1 MKRLLSTINKAP
13 IRITDKAWSKMIN
26 VCATENKQRFLFSAT
41 SGGCSGYNYKLE
53 LLEDTEY
60 EKISN
65 NKFKFTTLERE
76 NCKLIIEP
84 MSEFLLLGTIIDY
97 ISEDYSKDIFE
108 NKFIFTPDKTLASG
122 CGCGV
127 SFTPK

>member
-53 LLEDTEY
+53 LLEDIEY

-65 NKFKFTTLERE
+65 NKFKLTILERE

-97 ISEDYSKDIFE
+97 ISEDYSKETILFE
-108 NKFIFTPDKTLASG
+108 GDDVRTKYKDSLQNSNQTDNM
-122 CGCGV
+122 
-127 SFTPK
+127 